1 MKIAVIGGG
10 VFGAMTATRLA
21 KFGGTVSLFE
31 RMPVLMQ
38 GTSSLANRL
47 HCGFHYPRH
56 EETARQCM
64 RGFNRFQE
72 TFAAA
77 ILPGVFNA
85 YFIASQDSLTSP
97 SNFLEFC
104 QRMNWLTDKSN
115 QINSCPP

>member
-1 MKIAVIGGG
+1 
-10 VFGAMTATRLA
+10 
-21 KFGGTVSLFE
+21 
-31 RMPVLMQ
+31 MPVLMQ

-77 ILPGVFNA
+77 ILPGVLQRLFHCEPRLA
-85 YFIASQDSLTSP
+85 HIAQQ
-97 SNFLEFC
+97 FLRVLPEDESGLPTN
-104 QRMNWLTDKSN
+104 RTR
-115 QINSCPP
+115 